1 MDRETD
7 VLNGGPDTLWTRL
20 GLSRPEL
27 RAWALYDWA
36 NSAFQTTVI
45 TAVFPPFFATFAAAG
60 LPAQTAT
67 TRFAWAT
74 TLAVTITAI
83 GGPVLG
89 LIADQRAI
97 KKRLLAGF
105 MIVGVIA
112 TALMALIGRGDWAIA
127 AVLFVVAN
135 VAIASSFVFYDSLL
149 PHIARP
155 EELDRVST
163 AGYAIGYLGGGVLL
177 LLNLAWIL
185 APGLWGLPGTVA
197 AIKLSFISV
206 AVWWLAFSVPLLR
219 IVPEPSARNADG
231 TARVSPATTFVEA
244 WRALLALRRLP
255 NAFLM
260 LVAFLLYNDGIQIG
274 RAHV

>member
-112 TALMALIGRGDWAIA
+112 TALMALIGRGDDGAHLGRA
-127 AVLFVVAN
+127 DVESDQVSFSPRH
-135 VAIASSFVFYDSLL
+135 SS
-149 PHIARP
+149 PP
-155 EELDRVST
+155 
-163 AGYAIGYLGGGVLL
+163 
-177 LLNLAWIL
+177 
-185 APGLWGLPGTVA
+185 
-197 AIKLSFISV
+197 
-206 AVWWLAFSVPLLR
+206 VPLVR
-219 IVPEPSARNADG
+219 
-231 TARVSPATTFVEA
+231 PA
-244 WRALLALRRLP
+244 P
-255 NAFLM
+255 
-260 LVAFLLYNDGIQIG
+260 
-274 RAHV
+274 